1 MGKNPFSY
9 ILTSK
14 IRQGKA
20 ARLGVQLGH
29 EVLWCPSTSLHPL
42 CCRHLLRNEC
52 QNHRFKAHFA
62 LRISPYKSIT
72 SMSAVLCG
80 LKFGI

>member
-52 QNHRFKAHFA
+52 QKKTAQWEKIHLVIF
-62 LRISPYKSIT
+62 
-72 SMSAVLCG
+72 
-80 LKFGI
+80 